1 MNKLQKGV
9 NSMEQ
14 ELAQSAKEVKK
25 QIKINLIKKGMTQV
39 RLADVI
45 DESPVQLNR
54 AINGD
59 MSPKSVSIRLKVYKV
74 LGMK

>member
-1 MNKLQKGV
+1 
-9 NSMEQ
+9 MEQ

-39 RLADVI
+39 KLADVI
-45 DESPVQLNR
+45 DESPVQLSR

-59 MSPKSVSIRLKVYKV
+59 MSPKSVSIRLKIYKA

>member
-1 MNKLQKGV
+1 
-9 NSMEQ
+9 MEQ

-25 QIKINLIKKGMTQV
+25 QIKLNLIKKGMTQV
-39 RLADVI
+39 KLADAI
-45 DESPVQLNR
+45 GEGPVQLSR

-59 MSPKSVSIRLKVYKV
+59 MSPKSVFIRKKVYKA